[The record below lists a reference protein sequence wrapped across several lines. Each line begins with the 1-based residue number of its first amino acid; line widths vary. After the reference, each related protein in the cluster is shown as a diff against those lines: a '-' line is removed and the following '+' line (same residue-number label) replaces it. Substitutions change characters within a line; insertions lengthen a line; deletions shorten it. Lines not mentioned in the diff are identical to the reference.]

1 VLARLDNYVIS
12 PGVETTR
19 YFSTHRLG
27 VHRGGFEMGLSES
40 YLYSGVSRG
49 LEFSLVNPVNVYAL
63 SWRNEKIDGNLSF
76 GGDAAYATKSL
87 GTFSGQLYLDD
98 VQIDRCDTV
107 CHEPSSYGL
116 TLSAEGLPLSGDQK
130 WFASYTRVSNLVY
143 HTPNVSERYAIYG
156 VGLGR
161 GFSDYDE
168 IRIGADIAL
177 VPRTPL
183 RFYVARRRQGEGDY
197 RLPYPDKSAF
207 ATTPGIFAGTLWST
221 TRAAVSGAMTV
232 GRDFSISGEGGVNR
246 STNRF
251 HIVGRD
257 ETKFEGRA
265 KVTWIPRWSIRFD

>member
-1 VLARLDNYVIS
+1 
-12 PGVETTR
+12 
-19 YFSTHRLG
+19 
-27 VHRGGFEMGLSES
+27 
-40 YLYSGVSRG
+40 
-49 LEFSLVNPVNVYAL
+49 
-63 SWRNEKIDGNLSF
+63 
-76 GGDAAYATKSL
+76 
-87 GTFSGQLYLDD
+87 
-98 VQIDRCDTV
+98 V

-207 ATTPGIFAGTLWST
+207 ATTPGIFAGTLWTT